1 VTRKPSRLAAENAWS
16 SAANAESDLNDFNP
30 RVARSVT

>member
-1 VTRKPSRLAAENAWS
+1 MRKVSRLAAENAWT
-16 SAANAESDLNDFNP
+16 SAANAESDLKDFSP